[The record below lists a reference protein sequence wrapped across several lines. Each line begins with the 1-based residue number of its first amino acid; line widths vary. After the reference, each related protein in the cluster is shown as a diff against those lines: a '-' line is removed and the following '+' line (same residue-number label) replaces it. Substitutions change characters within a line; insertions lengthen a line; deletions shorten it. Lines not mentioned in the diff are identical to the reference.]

1 MIIKDNSKRCLY
13 LYALFNPEMRAHGFP
28 VLKEKIIT
36 LRRIK
41 FGSRGDCWLKWTLQ
55 TFEIYTS
62 TRKSTANAVYELP
75 SYLWAENVEQAVIQ
89 LLLHGFVEYL
99 RKEQTTLSSKGSLQ
113 QFWDWKVGW
122 SYQKEALTSI
132 NLDRIWGWI
141 HRSPDRNAGSSLEAN
156 SVLTRVSS
164 LETTNHKSN
173 KRKTL

>member
-1 MIIKDNSKRCLY
+1 MIIKANSKRCLY

-28 VLKEKIIT
+28 VLKEKILT
-36 LRRIK
+36 LVW
-41 FGSRGDCWLKWTLQ
+41 SRGDCWLKWTLQ

-62 TRKSTANAVYELP
+62 TKRSTANVVCGLP
-75 SYLWAENVEQAVIQ
+75 PYLWAENVEQAVIQ

-99 RKEQTTLSSKGSLQ
+99 QKEQTTLSSKGSLQ
-113 QFWDWKVGW
+113 QSSDRKAGW

-164 LETTNHKSN
+164 LETTNHISN